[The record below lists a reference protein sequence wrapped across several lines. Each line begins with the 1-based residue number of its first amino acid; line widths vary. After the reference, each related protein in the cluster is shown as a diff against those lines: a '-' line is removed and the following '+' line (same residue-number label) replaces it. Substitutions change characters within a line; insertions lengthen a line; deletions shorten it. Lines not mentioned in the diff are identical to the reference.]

1 MLWFLGHGRPGSG
14 ITALVAM
21 DMNDDTDAKGQ
32 NRRNGAH
39 VLVVDD
45 EDGVRESIQEA
56 IQDAGFSCWGAA
68 TGHEALRFL
77 EEKHVDLVI
86 SDIRMP
92 GPTGFELTEIV
103 KRKYDTDVIIITG
116 HGRDFQYE
124 QAIEKGA
131 SDFILK
137 PIRLQE
143 LLVRLRRVMRERAL
157 IAQRRQMEERLREL
171 TITDHLTKLFNMRY
185 FYFQVQLEVD
195 RSVRYGHA
203 LSLLLLDVDRFKVH
217 NDTYGHLAGDRILIE
232 LGEVIRDCLRK
243 SDTAYRYGGDEF
255 MVLLPETR
263 AGEAIKVAER
273 IRVRFPPRNSYRLQD
288 GSANPTLS
296 IGVAEYRPTET
307 LSEFIR
313 RADQTMYEAKGRG
326 GNQSLLS
333 QA

>member
-1 MLWFLGHGRPGSG
+1 
-14 ITALVAM
+14 
-21 DMNDDTDAKGQ
+21 MNDDTDEKGQ
-32 NRRNGAH
+32 NLLNRAH

-56 IQDAGFSCWGAA
+56 IRDAGFACWGAA
-68 TGHEALRFL
+68 TGHQALRFL

-103 KRKYDTDVIIITG
+103 KTKYDTDVIIITG
-116 HGRDFQYE
+116 YGRDFQYE

-171 TITDHLTKLFNMRY
+171 TITDDLTKLFNMRH

-203 LSLLLLDVDRFKVH
+203 LSLLFLDVDRFKVH
-217 NDTYGHLAGDRILIE
+217 NDSYGHLAGDRVLIE

-255 MVLLPETR
+255 MVLLPETK
-263 AGEAIKVAER
+263 ASEALKVAER
-273 IRVRFPPRNSYRLQD
+273 IRVRFVSANSYLLHD
-288 GSANPTLS
+288 GSTHATVS
-296 IGVAEYRPTET
+296 VGVAESRQGEK

-313 RADQTMYEAKGRG
+313 RADQTMYVAKGRG
-326 GNQSLLS
+326 GNQSLL
-333 QA
+333 APE